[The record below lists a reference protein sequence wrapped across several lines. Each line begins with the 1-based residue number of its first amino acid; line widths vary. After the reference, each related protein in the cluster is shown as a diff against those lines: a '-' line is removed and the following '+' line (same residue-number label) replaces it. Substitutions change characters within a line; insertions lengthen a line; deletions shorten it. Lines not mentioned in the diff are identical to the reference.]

1 MNRLKIEDAKVL
13 LLESIEL
20 DPSFAEAH
28 QQLAYC
34 YWWNAGITTD
44 AASGQKRMYDA
55 AVKAI
60 DLDPNLLFAHAFRA
74 AGTLDNDA
82 FLREI
87 EALER
92 VTREQPSNAEAR
104 EALISDLLEAGYYRE
119 ALRVAEQLVELDPL
133 SAPAQFR
140 LFQSLIV
147 VGRASEAVRALE
159 FASELGIDIV
169 WNLGRLALLDRRDE
183 DGIAHFEAFLDGQ
196 GRSSAWVR
204 DLVTHARNPESGQVY
219 LDQRIPQIVASVPE
233 EEATNMRYRLSRFYL
248 VFGFLDRYF
257 ELIFASEPSDA
268 GWSNADML
276 VYDGLMT
283 PGSGFTAHPRF
294 LEFAEASDRIH
305 LWEKRG
311 PPDFCEKLGG
321 QWVCE

>member
-119 ALRVAEQLVELDPL
+119 ALRVAEQLIELDPL
-133 SAPAQFR
+133 SGPAQFR
-140 LFQSLIV
+140 LSQSLRV
-147 VGRASEAVRALE
+147 VGRASEAVRVLE
-159 FASELGIDIV
+159 FASELGIDIE
-169 WNLGRLALLDRRDE
+169 WALGRLALLDQRDE
-183 DGIAHFEAFLDGQ
+183 DGIAHFETFLDGV
-196 GRSSAWVR
+196 GRSSTWVR
-204 DLVTHARNPESGQVY
+204 DLVTHARNPESGQAY
-219 LDQRIPQIVASVPE
+219 LDQHIPQIVASMPE
-233 EEATNMRYRLSRFYL
+233 EEASNTRYQLSQFYL
-248 VFGFLDRYF
+248 NFGFLDRYF
-257 ELIFASEPSDA
+257 ELIFASEPSGS
-268 GWSNADML
+268 GWSSEMML
-276 VYDGLMT
+276 VYDGLT
-283 PGSGFTAHPRF
+283 SPRSGFIAHPRF
-294 LEFAEASDRIH
+294 LEVAEATGLIH

-311 PPDFCEKLGG
+311 PPDFCEKLDG
-321 QWVCE
+321 QWICE